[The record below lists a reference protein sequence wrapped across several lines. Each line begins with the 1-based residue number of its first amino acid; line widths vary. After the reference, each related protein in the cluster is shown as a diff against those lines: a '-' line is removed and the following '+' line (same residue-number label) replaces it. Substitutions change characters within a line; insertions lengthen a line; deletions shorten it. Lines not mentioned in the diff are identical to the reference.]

1 MDKKHWY
8 DNNALVIVLSIIVFP
23 IGLYGLWK
31 NTKLKKSI
39 KIIISVLVAIF
50 VIGYASNQSRTNSP
64 KEIVQNSGWDNS
76 VYQVQD
82 YLKTVLKDPD
92 SVKYEKWGK
101 VLKNDKGYTV
111 WVQFR
116 SKNSFGGYVRSMY
129 SFSLDLQ
136 GNVISFEKM
145 Y

>member
-8 DNNALVIVLSIIVFP
+8 DNNVLVIILSFVIFP

-31 NTKLKKSI
+31 NAKLKKSI
-39 KIIISVLVAIF
+39 KIIITVLVF
-50 VIGYASNQSRTNSP
+50 FMCVGYASNQVKTP
-64 KEIVQNSGWDNS
+64 KEIVQNSGLDGS

-101 VLKNDKGYTV
+101 VLKNDNGYTV

-116 SKNSFGGYVRSMY
+116 SKNSFGGYVKSMY
-129 SFSLDLQ
+129 SFNLDSQ
-136 GNVISFEKM
+136 GHILSFEKL